1 MPDSSCRAAG
11 SSGDVI
17 SIACRAQQCHGPRK
31 GCGGCRNLNTPPH
44 RAIRSVDR
52 RAVGYPLPD
61 TSSGRSPPRSGG
73 PWEASVLDRCRAAA
87 DVGQPPLALLRGLH
101 VEVDRELLDRLS
113 TFPAAALHE
122 PQTRRTGADSF
133 EDQHSDAAGTTW

>member
-1 MPDSSCRAAG
+1 MLCVVPRAPA
-11 SSGDVI
+11 
-17 SIACRAQQCHGPRK
+17 A
-31 GCGGCRNLNTPPH
+31 
-44 RAIRSVDR
+44 SVDR

-61 TSSGRSPPRSGG
+61 TSSGRSPARSGG
-73 PWEASVLDRCRAAA
+73 PWEASILDRCRAAA
-87 DVGQPPLALLRGLH
+87 DVGQPPLALFRGLH

-133 EDQHSDAAGTTW
+133 EDQHSDAASTTW